1 MEMFV
6 CIDNDVTDAQE
17 QVMINHGWW
26 GDTVRDAHV
35 LAPSLLNRRSS
46 FGEAVEVGNVE
57 VNSAVAAH
65 SPRSRASPATVDADA
80 GAKCKSGTR
89 AGSGSGSAQ
98 AVVAVSTAAVV
109 ANPLEMAVPGMN
121 DDSSGEEDEL

>member
-6 CIDNDVTDAQE
+6 CIDNDVTDVQE
-17 QVMINHGWW
+17 QVIINHCWW

-35 LAPSLLNRRSS
+35 LAPGLLNRRSS
-46 FGEAVEVGNVE
+46 FGEAVDVGNVE
-57 VNSAVAAH
+57 VNPAVASH
-65 SPRSRASPATVDADA
+65 SPRARVSSATG
-80 GAKCKSGTR
+80 GA
-89 AGSGSGSAQ
+89 SAQ
-98 AVVAVSTAAVV
+98 SAPAPGGTTQTGTSSAPTVVAVSTAAVV